1 MNHQPSSTPD
11 STATPRPTE
20 VRLKPPAAQLQGRP
34 APFDPTQIAGAVAYG
49 ILLYLGILYGLSL
62 LPGTAG
68 MTPRLQ
74 RTIALIG
81 SLLLTGAVFGVMA
94 VLRDRL
100 ARHPTGAIP
109 EQVIRLDDAL
119 HWLVPA
125 DLMLSY
131 AGPMTMLRLNLLDL
145 LATADNAQQ
154 RVPAA
159 RVCCMACPAR
169 PPGGSRV
176 HHLLWHAEPRCRPVC
191 LPGYRGTRT
200 VPRGAPPGLTGR
212 SLCVSGP
219 HDEKSTTC

>member
-62 LPGTAG
+62 LSGTAG

-74 RTIALIG
+74 STIALIG

-100 ARHPTGAIP
+100 ARRPVGAIP

-159 RVCCMACPAR
+159 TYAAWPA
-169 PPGGSRV
+169 PLD
-176 HHLLWHAEPRCRPVC
+176 HLAAAVFTTYYGMPNPDVDPFVSQDTVELGRYLAERHQ
-191 LPGYRGTRT
+191 
-200 VPRGAPPGLTGR
+200 A
-212 SLCVSGP
+212 
-219 HDEKSTTC
+219 

>member
-20 VRLKPPAAQLQGRP
+20 VRLKPPAAQLQGRL

-62 LPGTAG
+62 LSGTAG

-74 RTIALIG
+74 STIALIG

-100 ARHPTGAIP
+100 ARRPVGAIP

-119 HWLVPA
+119 RWLVPA

-131 AGPMTMLRLNLLDL
+131 ASPMTMLRLNLLDL
-145 LATADNAQQ
+145 LAMADNTQQ
-154 RVPAA
+154 RVASSAYAAWPA
-159 RVCCMACPAR
+159 PLD
-169 PPGGSRV
+169 
-176 HHLLWHAEPRCRPVC
+176 HLTAAVFTAYYGIPNADVDPFVSQDTVELGRYLAERHQ
-191 LPGYRGTRT
+191 
-200 VPRGAPPGLTGR
+200 A
-212 SLCVSGP
+212 
-219 HDEKSTTC
+219 